1 MITEKTIQI
10 QGKDVTLRYCA
21 AAETG
26 FEQLRPGKTCQV
38 FNDVEGEK
46 ATTED
51 YIALALAAIIAAYAR
66 KGEEAPIDSE
76 TILYDCTPT
85 EVSMLIKTVFE
96 LRNKWYTMPEQI
108 KPDEQPKNEEDA
120 PKN

>member
-1 MITEKTIQI
+1 MITEKTIKI

-26 FEQLRPGKTCQV
+26 FEQLRPGRTCDV
-38 FNDVEGEK
+38 FVKHGDADVA

-66 KGEEAPIDSE
+66 RGEESPVSSD
-76 TILYDCTPT
+76 TILYDCTPG
-85 EVSMLIKTVFE
+85 EVQELLLAVME
-96 LRNKWYTMPEQI
+96 LRNKWYLMPEQV
-108 KPDEQPKNEEDA
+108 KEPSAGEDVPKN
-120 PKN
+120 